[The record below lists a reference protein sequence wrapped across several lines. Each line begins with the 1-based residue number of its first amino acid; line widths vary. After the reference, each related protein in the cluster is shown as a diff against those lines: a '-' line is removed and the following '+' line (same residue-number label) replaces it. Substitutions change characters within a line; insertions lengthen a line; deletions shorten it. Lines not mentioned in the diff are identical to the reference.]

1 MKSSGIGGQA
11 VLEGV
16 MMKYKSDYAVA
27 TRKPDGGINV
37 IHGKCKSISERSV
50 FFRLPVIRGVINFI
64 ESLVLGMK
72 TLTYSADF
80 IVFRLIIFNI
90 KHFSCSFIYI
100 DDFFIRSNRNNSFFK
115 GFQYVISCTEHCTES
130 TWLITE

>member
-16 MMKYKSDYAVA
+16 MMRYKSDYAVA

-37 IHGKCKSISERSV
+37 IHGKCKSISEKSV
-50 FFRLPVIRGVINFI
+50 FFRLPVIRGIVTFV
-64 ESLVLGMK
+64 ESLMLGIR

-80 IVFRLIIFNI
+80 FEEEESKESEGGNNIENSQESTDNKEENTEEKKEGNNNFEIVIAIVF
-90 KHFSCSFIYI
+90 
-100 DDFFIRSNRNNSFFK
+100 
-115 GFQYVISCTEHCTES
+115 
-130 TWLITE
+130 